1 MLSTLSNFWA
11 DNGMTIIGYILS
23 LAFGILIGN
32 SSKGGDS
39 NDRH

>member
-1 MLSTLSNFWA
+1 MLSMLSNFWA

-23 LAFGILIGN
+23 LAFGILIGS

-39 NDRH
+39 NDRY